1 MKAFGPFRFAVRR
14 LFTTAGLA
22 IVVALVYGMY
32 EFGAALFCAMASC
45 QSEMSLFTP
54 ALIALAVGLTLQ
66 SGYWE
71 DDGGDTG
78 YGTRF
83 IFVFLPDELGEG
95 VQKAISWGVK
105 VFWNVLA
112 GFAVFVV
119 TLKLAGPAMLPIA
132 TAVWL
137 LVWLI
142 IVEVL
147 GAVGGGNPHRLNPPG
162 LLKVLGF
169 LVILIAIVLD
179 LLVPGFGIGEF
190 VQRWRRVPITLE
202 AMPDTLVAVVA
213 TGLYIM
219 SRFTV
224 VISAHFS
231 KEEVEE

>member
-1 MKAFGPFRFAVRR
+1 MKEIGPIRLAVRR
-14 LFTTAGLA
+14 FFVTAGLSF
-22 IVVALVYGMY
+22 VVALVYGMY
-32 EFGAALFCAMASC
+32 AFGAALFCAMAKC
-45 QSEMSLFTP
+45 KSEINLFTP
-54 ALIALAVGLTLQ
+54 VLIGAAVWLTLQ

-71 DDGGDTG
+71 DDGSSEG
-78 YGTRF
+78 YGTKF
-83 IFVFLPDELGEG
+83 IFVFLPDELGG
-95 VQKAISWGVK
+95 AQMAISRGIK
-105 VFWNVLA
+105 IFWNLLA
-112 GFAVFVV
+112 VFAVFAA
-119 TLKLAGPAMLPIA
+119 TFELAGPAMLPIA

-169 LVILIAIVLD
+169 LVLLIAVMLD

-202 AMPDTLVAVVA
+202 AVPDFLVAVVT

-219 SRFTV
+219 CRLSV
-224 VISAHFS
+224 VISAHYTQR
-231 KEEVEE
+231 EVEE